1 MSVIDFHSHILPG
14 IDDGSKSTE
23 MTMTMLRMASE
34 QGVDVML
41 ATSHFYASRHRIE
54 DFLARRQRSFER
66 LMEVKK
72 DFGPELRLGA
82 EVAFFSG
89 MSRADR
95 LEDLTIE
102 GSRVLLLEMPFTAWR
117 RSDIREVEELVSKRN
132 FQVILAHLE
141 RYMGM
146 PENKKW
152 IEELLEMPLYVQIN
166 AESLLGWRRRRP
178 LLKMFER
185 GQAHFLGSDCHRVES
200 REPNLGKGRVVLEK
214 KLGKAFINAMDDRGS
229 RLLRIGGNT
238 DV

>member
-54 DFLARRQRSFER
+54 DFLARRRRSFER

>member
-54 DFLARRQRSFER
+54 DFLARRRRSFER

-200 REPNLGKGRVVLEK
+200 REPNLGKGRAEK